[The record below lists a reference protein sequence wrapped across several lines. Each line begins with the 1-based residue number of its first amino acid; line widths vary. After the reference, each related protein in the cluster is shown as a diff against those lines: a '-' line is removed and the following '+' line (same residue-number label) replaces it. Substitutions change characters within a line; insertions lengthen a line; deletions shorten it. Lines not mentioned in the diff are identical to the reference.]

1 MVEGQT
7 TGVRVYREPSCPHM
21 DYGGAFTVEYR
32 MEGQQYSAEADVDF
46 LRETGVLSFLQNE
59 NSKIINVNT
68 FVNEEFEPSEF
79 FNIYLENLQNL
90 PCVNERILYKNP
102 YQVLITD
109 TGAPPCPRPTPTMTP
124 TVTQTQ
130 TPTLVPPSDIH
141 HKYERC
147 DYISSGY
154 YKYEICP

>member
-1 MVEGQT
+1 MWLRAKRQELG
-7 TGVRVYREPSCPHM
+7 
-21 DYGGAFTVEYR
+21 FTESLPALIWT
-32 MEGQQYSAEADVDF
+32 MAE
-46 LRETGVLSFLQNE
+46 LLLSSTE
-59 NSKIINVNT
+59 WKG
-68 FVNEEFEPSEF
+68 
-79 FNIYLENLQNL
+79 NL